1 MKIKFGVLLIVSFCA
16 QQLVTAQ
23 EQTEIQQK
31 SYYTQKIAGEA
42 PRIDGFVDEDSWNMV
57 EWSGD
62 FTQISPDHGAEPS
75 QPTAIKILYDDNYL
89 YVAIRAFDDE
99 PDKIVK
105 RLSRRDGFEG
115 DWVEINIDSYND
127 KRTAFSFTA
136 TVAGVKGDEAI
147 SNDGNNWDSSWDPL
161 WDFETSIDNEGWIA
175 EMRIPFTQLR
185 FDANENQEWGMQFTR
200 RFFRNQERSTWQ
212 YFSQE
217 DAGWVSNFGKL
228 HGIRGIK
235 PKRQIEIAPYTVAK
249 AERYEAEAGNPFRD
263 GSDESLSLGLD
274 GKIGITNDFTV
285 DFTINPDFGQVEA
298 DPSEVNLTAFE
309 SFFQERRPF
318 FIEGRNITSF
328 QITGGG
334 NPYSSDNLFY
344 SRRIGRSPQN
354 FPDVDSDLNEYADV
368 PQNTTILGAVKL
380 TGKTQNGL
388 SIGIVES
395 LTSAEYSDVSR
406 NGISSEEIVEPL
418 TNYFLASV
426 QQETN
431 ESNTVFGGMFT
442 ATNRDINDASLENLN
457 TSAYTG
463 GLNFEHYWNDR
474 TYYVRANMIA
484 SHITGSQEAILSQQE
499 SSRRFFQRPDNDY
512 TTYDPTRTSLTGTGG
527 NIEVGKQASSGWRY
541 LGWLTWRSPEL
552 ELNDLGFLRRGDS
565 IFQVLWAGYRFANP
579 IGIFRNANLNFNQW
593 TGWDFGG
600 TNSFKGGNFNI
611 NGQLKNYWFVSGGMD
626 IEGEEVS
633 NTFLRGGPSMQVPG
647 GYSYYFNV
655 NTDSRKQLSFGTN
668 HSQFFGFDNSAN
680 RKNFG
685 FSVRYIPTDAFRI
698 FVRPSLNIF
707 DGELQYMTTTSDLIG
722 DDAYI
727 FGDIDQVTTSIT
739 MRLDY
744 VVSPDFTIQYYGSP
758 FISAVDYSD
767 PKVVTNPR
775 ADNFEDRFSR
785 DVSFSSED
793 YVNDYD
799 FNFRQFRSNLV
810 LRWEYRPGS
819 LVFLVWTQGR
829 TDFDDST
836 GGFNYGSGFDELFS
850 VKPENVFL
858 IKFSYLLG
866 M

>member
-1 MKIKFGVLLIVSFCA
+1 MKVRFGTLLILCA
-16 QQLVTAQ
+16 ATIQLAFAQ

-31 SYYTQKIAGEA
+31 NYYTQRIIGDA
-42 PRIDGFVDEDSWNMV
+42 PRIDGIIDEDSWNSV
-57 EWSGD
+57 QWSGG
-62 FTQISPDHGAEPS
+62 FTQIDPDHGAEPS
-75 QPTAIKILYDDNYL
+75 QQTAIKILYDNEHL
-89 YVAIRAFDDE
+89 YVAIRAYDDE
-99 PDKIVK
+99 PENIVQ

-127 KRTAFSFTA
+127 NLTAFSFTA

-161 WDFETSIDNEGWIA
+161 WDFKTSIDNEGWIA
-175 EMRIPFTQLR
+175 EMKIPFTQLR
-185 FDANENQEWGMQFTR
+185 FDANENQTWGIQFTR

-217 DAGWVSNFGKL
+217 DAGWVSNFGTL
-228 HGIRGIK
+228 HGISGIR
-235 PKRQIEIAPYTVAK
+235 PKRQVEISPYTVTK
-249 AERYEAEAGNPFRD
+249 AERYEAENGNPFRD
-263 GSDESLSLGLD
+263 GSDETLSLGVD

-298 DPSEVNLTAFE
+298 DPSEVNLSAFE

-328 QITGGG
+328 QITSGG

-354 FPDVDSDLNEYADV
+354 FPDIDSDLNEYANV
-368 PQNTTILGAVKL
+368 PTNTTILGAIKL

-388 SIGIVES
+388 SVGIMES
-395 LTSAEYSDVSR
+395 LTSAEYADISR
-406 NGISSEEIVEPL
+406 NGTSDEQIVEPT

-431 ESNTVFGGMFT
+431 EGNTVFGGMFT
-442 ATNRDINDASLENLN
+442 STNRFINDSSLDNLN
-457 TSAYTG
+457 ENAYSG
-463 GLNFEHYWNDR
+463 GLNLEHYWSDR
-474 TYYVRANMIA
+474 TYYFRANVLA
-484 SHITGSQEAILSQQE
+484 SHITGSAEAIRLQQE

-512 TTYDPTRTSLTGTGG
+512 TDYDPTRTSLTGTGG
-527 NIEVGKQASSGWRY
+527 HLQVGKQASAGWRY
-541 LGWLTWRSPEL
+541 LAWLTWRSPEL
-552 ELNDLGFLRRGDS
+552 ELNDMGFLRRGDS

-579 IGIFRNANLNFNQW
+579 VGIFRNANLNFNQW

-600 TNSFKGGNFNI
+600 TNNFKGGNFNI
-611 NGQLKNYWFVSGGMD
+611 NGQLKNYWFVSTGMD

-633 NTFLRGGPSMQVPG
+633 NSFLRGGPAMQVPG

-655 NTDSRKQLSFGTN
+655 NTDRRQKISFGAN
-668 HSQFFGFDNSAN
+668 HSQFFGFDDSAN
-680 RKNFG
+680 RQNYG
-685 FSVRYIPTDAFRI
+685 FSVRYLPSDAFRI

-707 DGELQYMTTTSDLIG
+707 DGELQYLTTTTDNL
-722 DDAYI
+722 AQTRYI
-727 FGDIDQVTTSIT
+727 FGAIDQVTTSIT

-767 PKVVTNPR
+767 PKAITDPR
-775 ADNFEDRFSR
+775 ADNFEDRFTR

-829 TDFDDST
+829 TGFE
-836 GGFNYGSGFDELFS
+836 GGNGEFNYGSDFNDLFS
-850 VKPENVFL
+850 VHPENVFL

-866 M
+866 Y